1 LVKFFILAPFAFH
14 FSYFYKKLKMAI
26 SDLYSSGQ
34 HKQELGH
41 FANIVK
47 IAKVDGKIT
56 EGEKALLIR
65 ARKNLNITL
74 EEFEIILK
82 NPEKYPINP
91 PVIYEERIERLY
103 RLTKMILVDGEAKTA
118 EVALMRKAAVGL
130 RFSIENAE
138 KVCDEAIQLVL
149 NNNELPDFTIA
160 IKKVD
165 SD

>member
-1 LVKFFILAPFAFH
+1 
-14 FSYFYKKLKMAI
+14 MAI

>member
-1 LVKFFILAPFAFH
+1 
-14 FSYFYKKLKMAI
+14 MAI

-130 RFSIENAE
+130 RFSIKNAE

>member
-1 LVKFFILAPFAFH
+1 
-14 FSYFYKKLKMAI
+14 MAI

-41 FANIVK
+41 FSNIVK
-47 IAKVDGKIT
+47 IAKLDGKIT

-103 RLTKMILVDGEAKTA
+103 RLAKMILVDGEAKTE
-118 EVALMRKAAVGL
+118 EVALMQKIAVGL
-130 RFSIENAE
+130 HFSIENAE
-138 KVCDEAIQLVL
+138 KICDEAVQLVL
-149 NNNELPDFTIA
+149 NNNELPDFIIA

>member
-1 LVKFFILAPFAFH
+1 
-14 FSYFYKKLKMAI
+14 MAI

-56 EGEKALLIR
+56 EGEKVLLIR
-65 ARKNLNITL
+65 AGKNLNITL

-91 PVIYEERIERLY
+91 PVIYEERIERLH
-103 RLTKMILVDGEAKTA
+103 RLAKMILADGEAKTA
-118 EVALMRKAAVGL
+118 EVALMRKIAVGL
-130 RFSIENAE
+130 RFSIEKAE
-138 KVCDEAIQLVL
+138 KICDEAIQLVL
-149 NNNELPDFTIA
+149 NNNKLPDFIIA

-165 SD
+165 SY

>member
-1 LVKFFILAPFAFH
+1 
-14 FSYFYKKLKMAI
+14 MAI
-26 SDLYSSGQ
+26 SDLYASGQ

-65 ARKNLNITL
+65 AGKNLNISL
-74 EEFEIILK
+74 EEFELILK

-91 PVIYEERIERLY
+91 PVIYEERIARLY
-103 RLTKMILVDGEAKTA
+103 RLAKMILADGEVKTA
-118 EVALMRKAAVGL
+118 EVALMQKAAVGL
-130 RFSIENAE
+130 HFSIENAE
-138 KVCDEAIQLVL
+138 KVCDKAIQLVL
-149 NNNELPDFTIA
+149 NNKELPDFIIA
-160 IKKVD
+160 IIKVD

>member
-1 LVKFFILAPFAFH
+1 
-14 FSYFYKKLKMAI
+14 MAI

-65 ARKNLNITL
+65 AGKNLNITL

-118 EVALMRKAAVGL
+118 EVALMRKAAIGL

>member
-1 LVKFFILAPFAFH
+1 
-14 FSYFYKKLKMAI
+14 MAI

-41 FANIVK
+41 FSNIVK
-47 IAKVDGKIT
+47 IAKLDGKIT

-91 PVIYEERIERLY
+91 PVIYEERIARLF
-103 RLTKMILVDGEAKTA
+103 RLAKMILVDGEAKTE
-118 EVALMRKAAVGL
+118 EVALMQKIAVGL
-130 RFSIENAE
+130 HFSIENAE
-138 KVCDEAIQLVL
+138 KICDEAVQLVL
-149 NNNELPDFTIA
+149 NNNELPDFIIA